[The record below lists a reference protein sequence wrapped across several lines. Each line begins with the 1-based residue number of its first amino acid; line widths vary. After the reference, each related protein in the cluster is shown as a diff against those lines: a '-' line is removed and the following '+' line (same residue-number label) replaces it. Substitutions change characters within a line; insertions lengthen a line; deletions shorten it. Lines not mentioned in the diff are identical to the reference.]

1 MWQYYAQHPVR
12 TPLSDA
18 DRAVVMQAP
27 YDAGADVRADDTHPF
42 PCGSV

>member
-27 YDAGADVRADDTHPF
+27 YDAGASVRVDTHLVA
-42 PCGSV
+42 SV